1 MSAHACNAW
10 CTPPRH
16 AHLVL
21 IDPQCH
27 TETDVLTHVAEPY
40 KTLWGRTI
48 IAARLAPEADREA
61 VIQAK
66 EGATGASTQGR
77 FAQLPRE
84 RLEDMRVWLI
94 TYEAS
99 AHA

>member
-1 MSAHACNAW
+1 MSAHTCNAW

-21 IDPQCH
+21 IDPECLTQD
-27 TETDVLTHVAEPY
+27 DVLTKVAEPY
-40 KTLWGRTI
+40 KALWGRTI
-48 IAARLAPEADREA
+48 VTARLAPEADREA

-66 EGATGASTQGR
+66 SGATGASTRGR
-77 FAQLPRE
+77 YAQLPRA
-84 RLEDMRVWLI
+84 RLKDMCVWLI